1 MIINKRKLGK
11 FSLFSFANTE
21 IYPNFAIV
29 KGAMHHSL
37 HPKK

>member
-1 MIINKRKLGK
+1 MIINNYLLGI
-11 FSLFSFANTE
+11 FYLFFLE
-21 IYPNFAIV
+21 IGYFHPNFAIV